1 MLAEK
6 LDLPD
11 VRVALRGEEVLQE
24 VVFEQQDIKKDPLLV
39 TPIGICLNY
48 YEQRNGFIMVRF
60 NGERLKLYDND
71 GLTIVDAALRQ
82 VFRMRIFSRNVDR
95 NLHFL

>member
-1 MLAEK
+1 M
-6 LDLPD
+6 
-11 VRVALRGEEVLQE
+11 ALRGEEVLQE

-60 NGERLKLYDND
+60 NGELPQ
-71 GLTIVDAALRQ
+71 I
-82 VFRMRIFSRNVDR
+82 M
-95 NLHFL
+95 